1 MSKLE
6 TIEWTNIWYGNTG
19 IEKKILLLGDSITE
33 SYHPF
38 VDRELRNEYCIGKH
52 TTSKAVD
59 NIYLIKEIET
69 MIGQYGSGNFE
80 LVHVNNGI
88 HGGHMSDSEYAK
100 HYDEYIYQL
109 MEMLPNS
116 KFVLAL

>member
-52 TTSKAVD
+52 KHSSK
-59 NIYLIKEIET
+59 IFSLIR
-69 MIGQYGSGNFE
+69 
-80 LVHVNNGI
+80 NGI
-88 HGGHMSDSEYAK
+88 ASVRGLISAQGFSSN
-100 HYDEYIYQL
+100 IS
-109 MEMLPNS
+109 S
-116 KFVLAL
+116 KST